1 MARLR
6 TMSMKAGDVL
16 LMQGP
21 PEAIHDFASRLGCVP
36 LAQRALRI
44 PDNAQALKATGIM
57 AAAIGA
63 AAFGVMPAAVAFAIG
78 VLIAMVTRVVAR
90 AMSMTRWT
98 GR

>member
-1 MARLR
+1 M
-6 TMSMKAGDVL
+6 
-16 LMQGP
+16 
-21 PEAIHDFASRLGCVP
+21 P

-78 VLIAMVTRVVAR
+78 LYRIWATLGPVWANVAGG
-90 AMSMTRWT
+90 AAAGHAPGY
-98 GR
+98 GRGAPAGDEHVYDEDM